1 MPFLFKALLHPDKV
15 CFNISHICIF
25 YYILCIMFSLLS
37 TYMFNCGKFVAIWF
51 ENKYQVYTLL
61 SSLYTLRLSVYI
73 LYNGRQNG
81 CYPCT
86 CTLHCAAWESK
97 YIKNIYHKC
106 CNGTLLRGT
115 VANSCIS
122 LCFVLPKSCLSY
134 LKALM
139 TTLALISKIWGDL
152 GIYLYHIWEEWL
164 RKLFGI
170 MLVMLP
176 ESLYSYFIFLQCMFK
191 KRLKL
196 AGNI

>member
-1 MPFLFKALLHPDKV
+1 MIHILVGRMSHPNV
-15 CFNISHICIF
+15 
-25 YYILCIMFSLLS
+25 
-37 TYMFNCGKFVAIWF
+37 
-51 ENKYQVYTLL
+51 
-61 SSLYTLRLSVYI
+61 
-73 LYNGRQNG
+73 
-81 CYPCT
+81 
-86 CTLHCAAWESK
+86 HCAARESK

-106 CNGTLLRGT
+106 CNGTLHRGT

-176 ESLYSYFIFLQCMFK
+176 ESLYSYNAWSRKDSNWQIIFKM
-191 KRLKL
+191 
-196 AGNI
+196 AGERMSGRVLFNLRILWVTIMLLIDYWYWSFGYDQPFSF